1 MELLLFPH
9 KGKQPTPKRNVCWRL
24 GAVWQPVGV
33 LQGPELRWIG
43 LRVGPDRHL
52 DIMVDRMRLKASAS
66 IHVGK
71 LCISRG
77 HPILTLLVSAY
88 HHLRAVYYIS
98 VELGGAKCRHI

>member
-1 MELLLFPH
+1 M
-9 KGKQPTPKRNVCWRL
+9 V
-24 GAVWQPVGV
+24 V

-43 LRVGPDRHL
+43 LRIGFEALVEAFVLRSKITLRHRHQNCRYRRYL
-52 DIMVDRMRLKASAS
+52 RASAS

-71 LCISRG
+71 LYISRG

-98 VELGGAKCRHI
+98 VELGGAQGHHI